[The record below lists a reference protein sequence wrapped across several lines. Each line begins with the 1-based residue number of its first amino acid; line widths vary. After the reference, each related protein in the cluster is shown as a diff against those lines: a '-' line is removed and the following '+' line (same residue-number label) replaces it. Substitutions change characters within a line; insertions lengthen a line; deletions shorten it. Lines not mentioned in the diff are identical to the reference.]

1 MTKEEFEKLSLTEKV
16 EYNSTQINEMFAK
29 LIADIKELEAKL
41 ETSESQKEDYIKRIA
56 YFENNYK

>member
-1 MTKEEFEKLSLTEKV
+1 MTKEEFEKLSLMEKV